1 MGRVVSMV
9 RTKITTASP
18 ALTAR
23 KLGWVIHHG
32 GHIHPQRKSPS
43 LIPAIS
49 FSHRTGLFAFQK
61 TGQCVWDP
69 CSRLHRVPSE
79 HRTRQTSCETTTHSL
94 LDRYRVSRGKTSVAV
109 DRDLGIQRAE
119 ATLEVGQRE
128 VGVYVERQSHNVAC

>member
-43 LIPAIS
+43 LIPATPS
-49 FSHRTGLFAFQK
+49 LPRTGLFAIDDFQK
-61 TGQCVWDP
+61 TGQCAWDP

-79 HRTRQTSCETTTHSL
+79 RKTRMTSCETMTRSL
-94 LDRYRVSRGKTSVAV
+94 FDRDHVVRRQTAIAV
-109 DRDLGIQRAE
+109 DRDLGVQRAE
-119 ATLEVGQRE
+119 ATLEVGQ
-128 VGVYVERQSHNVAC
+128 